1 MQGFAARRRQGLLA
15 ALALLAPP
23 TSVRAQAGPSGPAVR
38 WPTVALLDGS
48 RFGPEQALD
57 HAVIVVF
64 WSTSCPFCRNHN
76 PHVEKLH
83 RAAAGQR
90 LRVLTAALDRD
101 AGLVRAHA
109 AQRGYSFPITL
120 ESGALAAAL
129 GARKVI
135 PLTVVVDR
143 LGLQRQAFPGEMFE
157 EDVME
162 LLRWARA

>member
-1 MQGFAARRRQGLLA
+1 MHRFAARRRQGLLA
-15 ALALLAPP
+15 TLAVLALPP
-23 TSVRAQAGPSGPAVR
+23 ALRAQPEGSGPAVR
-38 WPTVALLDGS
+38 WPTVGLLDGS

-101 AGLVRAHA
+101 AGLVRSHA

-120 ESGALAAAL
+120 ESDTLAAAL

-143 LGLQRQAFPGEMFE
+143 QGRQRQAYPGEMFE